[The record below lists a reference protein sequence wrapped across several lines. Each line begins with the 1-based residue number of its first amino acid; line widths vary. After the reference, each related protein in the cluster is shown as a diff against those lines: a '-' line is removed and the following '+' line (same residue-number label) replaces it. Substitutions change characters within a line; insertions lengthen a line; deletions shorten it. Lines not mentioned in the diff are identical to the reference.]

1 MYIIIIPIFTSNLSC
16 WYSMKICIIV
26 PMYNEAD
33 RFDKKALLEYTQL
46 HDIHFLLVDDGSKD
60 NTQRII
66 VELSNDNELIS
77 SISLSKNKG
86 KAEAIRT
93 AVLQLTSAKTF
104 DYIGYFDADFATP
117 LGEIQHFIETINK
130 TYKPFVMG
138 IRLKRIGAE
147 IRRYKLRHYFGR
159 IIASVIS
166 EFILGLPVYDTQC
179 GAKMIE
185 TNLAL
190 QLFKE
195 SFHSKWFFDVELIAR
210 MKQIHG
216 KEYCRK
222 NILELPLNTWID
234 KGHSKISFFDL
245 IKTPFI
251 LLKLMFKYR

>member
-1 MYIIIIPIFTSNLSC
+1 MN
-16 WYSMKICIIV
+16 ICIIV

-33 RFDKKALLEYTQL
+33 RFDKKALFDYTQF
-46 HDIHFLLVDDGSKD
+46 HDIHFLLVNDGSKD
-60 NTQRII
+60 NTQQII
-66 VELSNDNELIS
+66 EELSNNELIS
-77 SISLSKNKG
+77 SITLSKNKG

-93 AVLQLTSAKTF
+93 AVRHSTTLKEF

-117 LGEIQHFIETINK
+117 LSEVEHFIK
-130 TYKPFVMG
+130 TVKKTKKPFVMG
-138 IRLKRIGAE
+138 IRIKRIGAD

-185 TNLAL
+185 TDLAM

-195 SFHSKWFFDVELIAR
+195 PFHSRWFFDVELIAR
-210 MKQIHG
+210 MKYIYG
-216 KEYCRK
+216 KDYCLK
-222 NILELPLNTWID
+222 NILELPLNTWVD

-245 IKTPFI
+245 VKTPFV